1 MRVAQISDLHLSRDH
16 AYFYQNWRVVLDRVN
31 ETQPDLVVVGGDVSF
46 NGADSLRD
54 LEFARSEIDRIEAP
68 TVVIPG
74 NHDIGDHPRSRK
86 LDQPVDARRMDRWL
100 DVFETDRFSVELDG
114 LRIVGMNTELLGSG
128 LPREEE
134 QWGWLESE
142 LAPGSAPGVAPG
154 APRTLFFMHKPLFAR
169 SPDEKEFNKSCVD
182 PPSRARLWSLF
193 ERATVPTV
201 ASAHVHVYKHIR
213 ARGIDFVWCP
223 ATSFVVGWEGKDVFD
238 GIRRAGYIEY
248 DTGGADDTSPA
259 VSHAWI
265 EPDLLVNYD
274 LRNWFVH
281 HGSTV
286 GLPPLP
292 LASP

>member
-1 MRVAQISDLHLSRDH
+1 MRVAQISDLHLSKDH
-16 AYFYQNWRVVLDRVN
+16 AYFYRNWRVVLDRIN
-31 ETQPDLVVVGGDVSF
+31 DTKPDLVVIGGDVSF

-74 NHDIGDHPRSRK
+74 NHDIGDHPQSRK
-86 LDQPVDARRMDRWL
+86 LDQPVNARRMARWL
-100 DVFETDRFSVELDG
+100 DVFETDRFCVEQGG

-128 LPREEE
+128 LPQERD
-134 QWGWLESE
+134 QWEWVAAE
-142 LAPGSAPGVAPG
+142 LAPRGPSGSRPA
-154 APRTLFFMHKPLFAR
+154 LLFMHKPLFAR
-169 SPDEKEFNKSCVD
+169 RPDESGFNKSCVD
-182 PPSRARLWSLF
+182 PPSRTRLWSLLKPA
-193 ERATVPTV
+193 EVPTV
-201 ASAHVHVYKHIR
+201 ASAHVHVYKHVR

-238 GIRRAGYIEY
+238 GIRRAGYLEY
-248 DTGGADDTSPA
+248 DIGETINHT
-259 VSHAWI
+259 WI